1 MEQRPRLEPIQE
13 ESEQEDDVKRSKTG
27 EREEEDFQIQ
37 AGVETKEVMA
47 EETEEEDE
55 DDKLRVLRPSRRS
68 RSLSSHSL
76 SLPRRRSANN
86 HQDELESFS
95 VSDSHDEAT
104 PPKQVRLGHERR
116 SSSGE
121 LRMKVSILPQL
132 YIKMTCMTSQ
142 MKSEKGVML
151 FCVQIF
157 KFRWQKH
164 TTRKPLV
171 RKKENR
177 KRPKKDPLVVSTH
190 SKQRCL
196 NIRKCRF

>member
-1 MEQRPRLEPIQE
+1 MDLQQKNRPRLEPIQE

-121 LRMKVSILPQL
+121 LRMK
-132 YIKMTCMTSQ
+132 
-142 MKSEKGVML
+142 
-151 FCVQIF
+151 IF

-177 KRPKKDPLVVSTH
+177 KRPKKESLVAKPFPEWLVDLMFNIEEATTHQLVVE
-190 SKQRCL
+190 
-196 NIRKCRF
+196 

>member
-13 ESEQEDDVKRSKTG
+13 ESEQEDDVKRSKTR
-27 EREEEDFQIQ
+27 ESEEEDFQIQ
-37 AGVETKEVMA
+37 AGVETKEVTA

-55 DDKLRVLRPSRRS
+55 DDELRVLRPSRQS
-68 RSLSSHSL
+68 RSLSHSL
-76 SLPRRRSANN
+76 SLPRRRSANY
-86 HQDELESFS
+86 HQEELESLS
-95 VSDSHDEAT
+95 VSDSHDEDT
-104 PPKQVRLGHERR
+104 PPKQASLGHERR

-121 LRMKVSILPQL
+121 LRKKVSILPQL

-142 MKSEKGVML
+142 MKNEKGVML

-164 TTRKPLV
+164 TTRKPPV
-171 RKKENR
+171 RKKENG
-177 KRPKKDPLVVSTH
+177 KRPKKDSLVVSTH

-196 NIRKCRF
+196 NVRKCRL

>member
-1 MEQRPRLEPIQE
+1 MDLQQKNRPRLEPIQE

-104 PPKQVRLGHERR
+104 PPKQ
-116 SSSGE
+116 
-121 LRMKVSILPQL
+121 
-132 YIKMTCMTSQ
+132 
-142 MKSEKGVML
+142 
-151 FCVQIF
+151 IF

-177 KRPKKDPLVVSTH
+177 KRPKKESLVAKPFPEWLVDLMFNIEEATTHQLVVE
-190 SKQRCL
+190 
-196 NIRKCRF
+196 